1 MVEAIKPEFIID
13 DVGTRKAVIINWE
26 RFGELMKYVEELE
39 DALELKKAIEEG
51 GEFAELKDF
60 LARMK
65 AEGKI

>member
-1 MVEAIKPEFIID
+1 MEAIKPEFIID

-51 GEFAELKDF
+51 GEFVELKDF